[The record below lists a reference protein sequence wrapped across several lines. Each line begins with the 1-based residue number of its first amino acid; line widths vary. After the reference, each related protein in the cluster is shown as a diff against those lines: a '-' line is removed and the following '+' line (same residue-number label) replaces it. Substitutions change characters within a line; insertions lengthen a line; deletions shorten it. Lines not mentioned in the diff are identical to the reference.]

1 MPTIDDRLFMARRE
15 NRRCSVAGM
24 GDAARTVIAAVIVA
38 VPLWAGACA
47 LNQDWVPQAAAG
59 TSNQLPAVEPAR
71 GPIVLAPSMTGAGTS
86 NQPPAVEPARGPI
99 ALAPSMTGAPPAAP
113 SPVPARPVAASRPVP
128 APALPA
134 AAIEM
139 PMPPPASAPTP
150 EGAMH
155 VALPMSSAA
164 DEIPTFAPVSCPP
177 GAIAMWGEPDATGT
191 PAAICRRLPPPR

>member
-1 MPTIDDRLFMARRE
+1 MPTIDDRSFMAQRE

-38 VPLWAGACA
+38 VPLWAGASA
-47 LNQDWVPQAAAG
+47 LNQEAGAG
-59 TSNQLPAVEPAR
+59 TSNQPPAAEPAR
-71 GPIVLAPSMTGAGTS
+71 GPIVLAPSMTGASTS

-99 ALAPSMTGAPPAAP
+99 VLAPSINGAPPAAP
-113 SPVPARPVAASRPVP
+113 SAVPARPVAASRPVL
-128 APALPA
+128 APPLPA
-134 AAIEM
+134 AAVKI
-139 PMPPPASAPTP
+139 PAPPPASAPTP

-155 VALPMSSAA
+155 VALPMPSAA

-177 GAIAMWGEPDATGT
+177 GAIAMWSEPDLTGT